1 MKYLKKT
8 LSFVLA
14 FAMAF
19 TMVIVPRGSVSAA
32 GDSSTGT
39 SGYTYFDTTMF
50 KYDNDTFNKATYD
63 AEGTSHTRQGIYF
76 NDGNQKTKIAT
87 GKDWWGQTKYTE
99 ITNENYNTWTGK
111 WDADGNGTV
120 EDTDKLYACTGIVQS
135 QLDKNGNVMFNYPEA
150 GIFDTSKTTGKST
163 YTNVQMPFKTNSEG
177 YYYYDSEEYD
187 VKFPNNTPASNV
199 KLQNEGLTK
208 IKHGDTYKTAFL
220 PFSSSTNNIDSN
232 PQFHFGMNM
241 SVKFYMTQDGKITTT
256 DSKG

>member
-19 TMVIVPRGSVSAA
+19 TMVTEPWGSVSAA

-135 QLDKNGNVMFNYPEA
+135 QLDKNGYVMFNYPEA

-163 YTNVQMPFKTNSEG
+163 YTNVQMPFKTN
-177 YYYYDSEEYD
+177 
-187 VKFPNNTPASNV
+187 
-199 KLQNEGLTK
+199 
-208 IKHGDTYKTAFL
+208 
-220 PFSSSTNNIDSN
+220 
-232 PQFHFGMNM
+232 
-241 SVKFYMTQDGKITTT
+241 
-256 DSKG
+256 